1 MNRTGGMVRSI
12 YLDMSVLRLVVRN
25 TEMIEC
31 ARERAKDAD
40 IVICDGRDCGC
51 DRL

>member
-1 MNRTGGMVRSI
+1 MGGMVRSI
-12 YLDMSVLRLVVRN
+12 YLDKDVLRLVVGDVEM
-25 TEMIEC
+25 TER

-40 IVICDGRDCGC
+40 IVICDGRNCGH

>member
-1 MNRTGGMVRSI
+1 MGGMVRSI
-12 YLDMSVLRLVVRN
+12 YLDMGVLRLVVGDIDM
-25 TEMIEC
+25 TER

-40 IVICDGRDCGC
+40 IVICDGHDCGR